1 MLEHGRIKKMK
12 HTDYTHNIIMTF
24 KIPNKSSIMKRLLFL
39 ACILCACISA
49 SFAQSKTTATPEQ
62 SKNTIE
68 IENIDK
74 QLVEL
79 KTQYLSTK
87 SPEILTQYHEL
98 RTRRNELTGVK
109 PAQKKAKRVHVRHS
123 INSDKL
129 RKIDTKSPK
138 TKKQ

>member
-1 MLEHGRIKKMK
+1 MK
-12 HTDYTHNIIMTF
+12 SKDHTYNIMTF
-24 KIPNKSSIMKRLLFL
+24 KIPNKFSIMKKLLFL
-39 ACILCACISA
+39 ACILCTCISV

-87 SPEILTQYHEL
+87 SPELLSQYREL
-98 RTRRNELTGVK
+98 RTKRNELTGVN
-109 PAQKKAKRVHVRHS
+109 PAQKKAKQAPVNRS
-123 INSDKL
+123 IQSDKL
-129 RKIDTKSPK
+129 RKIENKSPK